1 MQKEKERKGKK
12 KKEKKLTGLMWKMV
26 FESMRSAG
34 TIGLITYLRAG
45 WVVGRGGEVRVG
57 AHCDVVACG
66 AKACGRG
73 KEYGGRSSAKGW
85 CCSGQYR
92 RVVWVGSWVVGSGGS
107 LFNACTSNAHTV
119 LDCAIVHQPVS
130 LYGSSLNSLA
140 NTSFVTHP
148 TLPLHLLSPLPLT
161 FHLSPFNFHLSPFT
175 SQLSSVPFHLS
186 SPRIHTVP
194 FSVATSHV

>member
-1 MQKEKERKGKK
+1 MWNWKRHLGALCSRVPRHMLPMVRARWHVVERRVAWRRGGVRRGGVWREGVRKGQRV
-12 KKEKKLTGLMWKMV
+12 WRA
-26 FESMRSAG
+26 ESP
-34 TIGLITYLRAG
+34 
-45 WVVGRGGEVRVG
+45 
-57 AHCDVVACG
+57 
-66 AKACGRG
+66 
-73 KEYGGRSSAKGW
+73 AKGW

-92 RVVWVGSWVVGSGGS
+92 RVLWVGSWVVGSGGS

-148 TLPLHLLSPLPLT
+148 TLPLHLLSPLL
-161 FHLSPFNFHLSPFT
+161 FDLSPFT

-194 FSVATSHV
+194 FSVAISHV